1 MKYLR
6 GNTHSLIF
14 LINPFFIPYNYE
26 ELEENKMKF
35 NNFYH
40 KRERERLKKMKE
52 FRKSY
57 KTKGIH
63 MEHGCLN
70 SNKNR

>member
-1 MKYLR
+1 MKISFSCLKEEKNMKYLG

-35 NNFYH
+35 NNF
-40 KRERERLKKMKE
+40 
-52 FRKSY
+52 
-57 KTKGIH
+57 
-63 MEHGCLN
+63 
-70 SNKNR
+70 